1 MGLLINWGKYSTILV
16 IDKIADLNDTT
27 FLASSYPADC
37 IINTLNNY
45 CQILTRQFGIIN

>member
-1 MGLLINWGKYSTILV
+1 MAWGYLLIGTNILQSLLL
-16 IDKIADLNDTT
+16 IKADLNDTT

-45 CQILTRQFGIIN
+45 GQILTR